1 MSLSSS
7 APPSL
12 RAEHALEARGLSKRY
27 GGHVRALREIDL
39 VVPWGAVTGLVGP
52 NAAGKSTLLNSWMG
66 FERPTSG
73 VTFVDGLNPL
83 RSRVQSTRRIGY
95 VPQSPALYRELTVA
109 DHLGLAK
116 HLRSDFDPAI
126 TQRRLRDLGIPL
138 GRSVATLSGGEAAQV
153 GLALALGTRAPI
165 LLLDEPLSSL
175 DPLARRE
182 FIAVLLD
189 AVRADGV
196 TVVISSHVVSDIEQ
210 ACDRLVVLGVGQKLL
225 DDSIAAAIETHRL
238 VDGSVA
244 EQWPTD
250 VVGEIP
256 DHHLGPIWLVRWRG
270 QELDQSSDSV
280 LPNLE
285 EVVLGYLRAG
295 RSRSEGGE

>member
-7 APPSL
+7 ALPSL
-12 RAEHALEARGLSKRY
+12 RAEYALEARGLSKRY

-52 NAAGKSTLLNSWMG
+52 NAAGKSTLINSWMG

-73 VTFVDGLNPL
+73 ATFVDGLNPL

-116 HLRSDFDPAI
+116 HLRSAFDAAI
-126 TQRRLRDLGIPL
+126 TQRRLHDLGIPL

-225 DDSIAAAIETHRL
+225 DDSVAAAVETHRL

-244 EQWPTD
+244 EQWRTD

-256 DHHLGPIWLVRWRG
+256 DHHLGPMWLVRWRG

-280 LPNLE
+280 LPTLE

-295 RSRSEGGE
+295 RSRSEGDE